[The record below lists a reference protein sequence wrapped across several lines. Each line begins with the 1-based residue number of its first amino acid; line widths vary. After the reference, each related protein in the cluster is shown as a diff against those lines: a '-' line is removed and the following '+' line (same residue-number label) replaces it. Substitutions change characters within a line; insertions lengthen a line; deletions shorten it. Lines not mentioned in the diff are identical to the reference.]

1 VCNYVED
8 ELALTNMLYGAT
20 VVHVKPDVM
29 RFEVEKA
36 GEKWTMKVT
45 IENGRFKVE
54 REDD

>member
-1 VCNYVED
+1 MCSYVED

-45 IENGRFKVE
+45 IEDGLFKIE
-54 REDD
+54 RDE